1 MKETFQ
7 SYLIENAEELNN
19 ENEKSKPVV
28 AKTLRDTSKAGICG
42 TFSKEDIT
50 KNAEKSNL
58 ILGTN
63 DIGFK
68 YFVSKGATAE
78 SLMKMKYPVAKIRKE
93 FNLQIEDFKDKKYS
107 VND

>member
-1 MKETFQ
+1 MKKIYFFIAALLVIGLGIFLFFQ
-7 SYLIENAEELNN
+7 EGKL
-19 ENEKSKPVV
+19 PVN
-28 AKTLRDTSKAGICG
+28 
-42 TFSKEDIT
+42 